1 MGIFNDFTELIG
13 NTPLLFLEKFGKNR
27 KLNGKI
33 FAKLENFNPAGSA
46 KDRAALAMIEQAERD
61 GKLKRGSVIIEPT
74 SGNTGIGLAA
84 VAAVKGYRVVL
95 TMPDTMSEERRKLLR
110 AYGAEIVLT
119 EGRKGMA
126 GAIDRAKEI
135 ARDTEGSFLPSQF
148 ENSANP
154 RAHYQTTGPEIWRD
168 TGGEFDIFVAS
179 VGTGGTLSGAGK
191 FLKEKNP
198 NLKVVAVEP
207 AASPVLSGGKAGV
220 HGIQGIGAG
229 FVPDTLDRSVC
240 DEVMTV
246 SDEEAFCVGREL
258 IKTEGILAGIS
269 SGAALHAAA
278 EIARREENKG
288 KRIVVVFPDSGD
300 RYFSTPLFL

>member
-1 MGIFNDFTELIG
+1 
-13 NTPLLFLEKFGKNR
+13 
-27 KLNGKI
+27 
-33 FAKLENFNPAGSA
+33 
-46 KDRAALAMIEQAERD
+46 
-61 GKLKRGSVIIEPT
+61 
-74 SGNTGIGLAA
+74 
-84 VAAVKGYRVVL
+84 
-95 TMPDTMSEERRKLLR
+95 MSEERRKLLR

>member
-1 MGIFNDFTELIG
+1 MN
-13 NTPLLFLEKFGKNR
+13 
-27 KLNGKI
+27 
-33 FAKLENFNPAGSA
+33 
-46 KDRAALAMIEQAERD
+46 
-61 GKLKRGSVIIEPT
+61 IEPT

-119 EGRKGMA
+119 EGGKGMA

-288 KRIVVVFPDSGD
+288 KRIVVVFSDSGD

>member
-1 MGIFNDFTELIG
+1 MGIFNGFTELIG

-119 EGRKGMA
+119 EGGKGMA

-168 TGGEFDIFVAS
+168 
-179 VGTGGTLSGAGK
+179 K
-191 FLKEKNP
+191 
-198 NLKVVAVEP
+198 
-207 AASPVLSGGKAGV
+207 
-220 HGIQGIGAG
+220 IGRAH
-229 FVPDTLDRSVC
+229 V
-240 DEVMTV
+240 
-246 SDEEAFCVGREL
+246 
-258 IKTEGILAGIS
+258 
-269 SGAALHAAA
+269 
-278 EIARREENKG
+278 
-288 KRIVVVFPDSGD
+288 
-300 RYFSTPLFL
+300 